1 MVIGRETTAAMMMA
15 RPDLMAEIVKF
26 DKNRSGMNYRV
37 FDEGNVGEFGAFANP
52 DGSPVAPSLS
62 QEDVQQLRGAITE
75 FTAMMLLLQKNG
87 LHVNK
92 YGRGGIA
99 EEAEDGAQFMG
110 RYSGSRLWNKKK

>member
-1 MVIGRETTAAMMMA
+1 MMN
-15 RPDLMAEIVKF
+15 RPDLMNEIVKF
-26 DKNRSGMNYRV
+26 DKNRSGMHYRMY
-37 FDEGNVGEFGAFANP
+37 DEGNLADFAEGMAAP
-52 DGSPVAPSLS
+52 DAAAAPSLS

-92 YGRGGIA
+92 YGRGGIT